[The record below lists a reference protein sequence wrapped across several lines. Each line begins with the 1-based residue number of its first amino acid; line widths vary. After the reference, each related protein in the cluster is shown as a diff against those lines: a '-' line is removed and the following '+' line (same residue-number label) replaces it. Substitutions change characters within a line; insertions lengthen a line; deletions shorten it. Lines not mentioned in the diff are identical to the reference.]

1 MSDRITFIP
10 ICDSLSKL
18 SIQSKCQFCNV
29 LTDKIVKNLC
39 FGCNR
44 YLQYMKEN
52 DILMISY
59 KPFWIHIGQ
68 NKDEY
73 RMSWFDFLDI
83 EEQIQEFIEKS
94 PYIFYDKNNLFYY
107 LDFSI
112 LISNKNEISNLFENI
127 NNFINQEFILNN
139 NEQKKLNHNFSN
151 IFQNIIE
158 TNLDNKFLFL
168 GTDEAKK
175 FINPSSFTASR
186 AKIINIFREKFEFN
200 NNCC

>member
-94 PYIFYDKNNLFYY
+94 PYIFYDKNNLFY
-107 LDFSI
+107 
-112 LISNKNEISNLFENI
+112 
-127 NNFINQEFILNN
+127 
-139 NEQKKLNHNFSN
+139 
-151 IFQNIIE
+151 
-158 TNLDNKFLFL
+158 
-168 GTDEAKK
+168 
-175 FINPSSFTASR
+175 
-186 AKIINIFREKFEFN
+186 
-200 NNCC
+200 